1 MSKAE
6 NTLYG
11 DHMAIGRSSMNGPI
25 NSPIA
30 PRDPVMCKV
39 QKTMAEAD
47 KVLNEV
53 VFWADNLCGSMPEAP
68 QADAEKY
75 INGFFD
81 GLSNDASQ
89 LMRRVDDAR
98 SALARIR
105 REFP

>member
-1 MSKAE
+1 MNKAG
-6 NTLYG
+6 NTFY
-11 DHMAIGRSSMNGPI
+11 DERMANS
-25 NSPIA
+25 SPIGLPIS

-39 QKTMAEAD
+39 QKTMAEAGE
-47 KVLNEV
+47 LLHEV
-53 VFWADNLCGSMPEAP
+53 ILWADKLCGSMPEAP

-89 LMRRVDDAR
+89 LMRRVDEAR